1 MGIGIYSD
9 AILMCIE
16 RMDQFSKSK
25 SAALGKIQSLSN
37 EIKLDNTTMQSDTR
51 VTNRYICLMGKIQPA
66 MLDKLLNDQLQRAGL
81 AARFLPS
88 YGEKN

>member
-1 MGIGIYSD
+1 
-9 AILMCIE
+9 
-16 RMDQFSKSK
+16 
-25 SAALGKIQSLSN
+25 
-37 EIKLDNTTMQSDTR
+37 MQSDTR

-88 YGEKN
+88 YGEKNWYITTKAERNHLGKKKERLEEASVINNV